1 MELETLSQEELTS
14 VAGGQIQDPYAPP
27 PPFWYPHPPGWPA
40 PLTV

>member
-1 MELETLSQEELTS
+1 MELHTLTEEEMAH

-27 PPFWYPHPPGWPA
+27 PPWWYPHPPGWPA